1 MPSPFISVICF
12 RTKEAN
18 KQRKK
23 NAWLRLV
30 QNIHLAIS
38 KLYRYNSDYVA
49 TSLRRYVATR
59 LRGYAANPN
68 TDTYPNINPNH
79 NPSPDPNR
87 NPNPNSWGM
96 RLRGY
101 GLV

>member
-23 NAWLRLV
+23 TPDLRLL

-49 TSLRRYVATR
+49 TW
-59 LRGYAANPN
+59 LRGYAATQLTLTLTLTP
-68 TDTYPNINPNH
+68 TLTLTTTLALTLTATQTRTP
-79 NPSPDPNR
+79 
-87 NPNPNSWGM
+87 GVC
-96 RLRGY
+96 GY
-101 GLV
+101 VATV

>member
-1 MPSPFISVICF
+1 M
-12 RTKEAN
+12 
-18 KQRKK
+18 
-23 NAWLRLV
+23 

-38 KLYRYNSDYVA
+38 KLYRYNSD
-49 TSLRRYVATR
+49 YVATR